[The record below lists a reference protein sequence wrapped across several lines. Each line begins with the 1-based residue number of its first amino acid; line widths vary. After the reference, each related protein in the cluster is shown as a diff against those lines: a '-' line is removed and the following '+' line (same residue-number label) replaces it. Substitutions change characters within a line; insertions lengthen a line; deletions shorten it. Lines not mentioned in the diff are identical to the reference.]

1 MAFWAFSSI
10 FLYSQY
16 YFHPVGPH
24 CPKIF
29 TVLGLC
35 PLVTF
40 ARQNVDWSE
49 TQYPKHTTKA
59 RRYIHIFKTYWRTSS
74 CTAHEFVRRALLTQ
88 NGAQARAPSYYRWF
102 RIDVNGHKSLAC
114 FHQKRF
120 NWSPWVHLT
129 QSITQIK
136 FLSAHEFVRRALFGT
151 IFNFAKTVFYV
162 SIRFQ

>member
-1 MAFWAFSSI
+1 MAFWSFSSI

-88 NGAQARAPSYYRWF
+88 NGARSRAPSNSGWF
-102 RIDVNGHKSLAC
+102 RIDVNGHKSLSFTLVVRRPELKYVAPKSFC
-114 FHQKRF
+114 KLLVWGTFRL
-120 NWSPWVHLT
+120 VT
-129 QSITQIK
+129 QSFSKTFFEKQQP
-136 FLSAHEFVRRALFGT
+136 L
-151 IFNFAKTVFYV
+151 IFCQFF
-162 SIRFQ
+162 